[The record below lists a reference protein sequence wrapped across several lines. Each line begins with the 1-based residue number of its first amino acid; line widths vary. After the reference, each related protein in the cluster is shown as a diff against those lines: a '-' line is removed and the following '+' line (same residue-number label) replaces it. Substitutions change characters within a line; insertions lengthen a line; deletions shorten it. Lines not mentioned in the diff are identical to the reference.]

1 MSPNS
6 VVLKKK
12 TTIKGLNPVDIKS
25 SRKLPNKKITGQ
37 GMSEY
42 LIIVGLL
49 AVAGIA
55 VMGFMG
61 STVRTTFAG
70 FAETL
75 AGDTAT
81 AETNQDAAET
91 AAQGATDNALVNLTN
106 YDEAASNFTTATPD

>member
-1 MSPNS
+1 MNT
-6 VVLKKK
+6 K
-12 TTIKGLNPVDIKS
+12 T
-25 SRKLPNKKITGQ
+25 SRKMSIKRIAGQ

-55 VMGFMG
+55 TMGFMG

-81 AETNQDAAET
+81 AQTNQTAAET

-106 YDEAASNFTTATPD
+106 YDEAANNFTTATPD

>member
-1 MSPNS
+1 
-6 VVLKKK
+6 
-12 TTIKGLNPVDIKS
+12 VDIKS
-25 SRKLPNKKITGQ
+25 SRKLSNKKITGQ

-75 AGDTAT
+75 AGDTAA
-81 AETNQDAAET
+81 AEANQDLAEDS
-91 AAQGATDNALVNLTN
+91 AQGATDTALVNLTN
-106 YDEAASNFTTATPD
+106 YDEAATEFADATPD